1 MRDRRVKFAC
11 KINRFI
17 IVIEIQG
24 LNQQDNA
31 EIVLAKKKELAIKTD
46 IHTGTATH
54 SYISDHQCCKL
65 KGDSEFR

>member
-1 MRDRRVKFAC
+1 MRDRRLKFAC
-11 KINRFI
+11 KIYRF

-31 EIVLAKKKELAIKTD
+31 EIVLARKKELAIKTD
-46 IHTGTATH
+46 IHTGTSTH
-54 SYISDHQCCKL
+54 TYISDHQCCKL